1 MIEEREIIT
10 DLEQLS
16 VRAEEINPKEEGDRV
31 KNIILDMKAL
41 IRKNDL
47 RGLAA
52 PQIGE
57 NVRIVLVNFKND
69 IKAYVDPQPLAVKG
83 LAPVIET
90 DPSLPGKR
98 YLLPRYF
105 HLDLRA
111 LTPNGLIENFCLEGQ
126 AAYVMQQLLD
136 HLEGILISDYG
147 LEITEVFDEMSAED
161 KEDLIREYM
170 LSLKDAEVVI
180 NEQVEQDE
188 TLKEIRDG
196 MRFLESVQKGETQIE
211 FEELTEEEKKQ
222 LEEDATAED
231 DIEGCEVHDSE
242 EGEEDE

>member
-10 DLEQLS
+10 DLDQLS
-16 VRAEEINPKEEGDRV
+16 IRAEEINPKEDGDRV
-31 KNIILDMKAL
+31 KSIILDMKTF
-41 IRKNDL
+41 IRDHDL

-57 NVRIVLVNFKND
+57 NVRIVLINFKND
-69 IKAYVDPQPLAVKG
+69 IKAYVDPQLLAVKG

-105 HLDLRA
+105 HVDLRA
-111 LTPNGLIENFCLEGQ
+111 LTPNGHIENFCLEGQ

-147 LEITEVFDEMSAED
+147 LEITEVFDEMSEED
-161 KEDLIREYM
+161 KESLIKEYM

-180 NEQVEQDE
+180 NEQIEQDE

-196 MRFLESVQKGETQIE
+196 MRFLESVQKGETEIE
-211 FEELTEEEKKQ
+211 FEELTEEEKAA
-222 LEEDATAED
+222 LEKEEE
-231 DIEGCEVHDSE
+231 IEGCEVHESE
-242 EGEEDE
+242 ESENNE